1 MLWLQTVVFFVVL
14 AFVAI
19 AMFHETWRQN
29 SE

>member
-1 MLWLQTVVFFVVL
+1 MLWLQAVVFFVVL

-19 AMFHETWRQN
+19 AMIHETWRQD